1 MTQRIPRILYKY
13 RSWQED
19 IPPENQFHRKLITD
33 CEIYFPSPIEFNDPY
48 DTAIVK
54 RYDLLK
60 DQKAYDFFYSM
71 AKDSN
76 PEFDE
81 KQLVQERNR
90 LYDKHQ
96 EIPLDDL
103 KKMGSD
109 YAEKFKNNHGVLSLC
124 KKNDDILMWSHYG
137 NCHKGFCIG
146 FDTYKLK
153 EFIKETK
160 LTGALLPITY
170 TNKYPII
177 IPKADESDVKYNIFI
192 QLTTKYKKWS
202 YEKEYRYVII
212 EKPSM
217 VQKIDSDIIKSITF
231 GCDIDKESEK
241 EIKKLLRSKF
251 PNIEQYKTIKSE
263 DEFKLIIIRM
273 H

>member
-19 IPPENQFHRKLITD
+19 VPPEKQFQRRLITD
-33 CEIYFPSPIEFNDPY
+33 CEVYFPSPREFNDPF
-48 DTAIVK
+48 DTDIPK

-60 DQKAYDFFYSM
+60 DQDAKDFFYSI
-71 AKDSN
+71 AKDSD
-76 PEFDE
+76 PKLTK
-81 KQLVQERNR
+81 KQLEQERNR

-96 EIPLDDL
+96 ELSSYNL
-103 KKMGSD
+103 KKMGRN
-109 YAEKFKNNHGVLSLC
+109 YAEKLKNNHGVLSLC

-137 NCHKGFCIG
+137 NYHKGFCIG

-170 TNKYPII
+170 TNKYPTI
-177 IPKADESDVKYNIFI
+177 IPKTDELDVKYNIFI

-217 VQKIDSDIIKSITF
+217 VQKIDPNIFKSITF
-231 GCDIDKESEK
+231 GCDTDKESEK
-241 EIKKLLRSKF
+241 EIKQLIKYKF
-251 PNIEQYKTIKSE
+251 PNIEQYKVTKSE
-263 DEFKLIIIRM
+263 DEFKLIINRTQ
-273 H
+273 